1 MIDAE
6 PREIFI
12 IACLLVPIIGI
23 GFYPKLLTQ
32 MYDATTVQ
40 LTARLR
46 DSVPT
51 LAQQKDDALKV
62 SLSAPQIS
70 N

>member
-1 MIDAE
+1 LI
-6 PREIFI
+6 
-12 IACLLVPIIGI
+12 PIIGI

-51 LAQQKDDALKV
+51 LLANKAVENV
-62 SLSAPQIS
+62 SLTAPIIG

>member
-1 MIDAE
+1 
-6 PREIFI
+6 
-12 IACLLVPIIGI
+12 
-23 GFYPKLLTQ
+23 

-51 LAQQKDDALKV
+51 LLAEKGVENV
-62 SLSAPQIS
+62 SLTAPIIG

>member
-1 MIDAE
+1 LI
-6 PREIFI
+6 
-12 IACLLVPIIGI
+12 PIIGI

-51 LAQQKDDALKV
+51 LAAAKAVQNV
-62 SLSAPQIS
+62 SLSAPIIG

>member
-1 MIDAE
+1 
-6 PREIFI
+6 
-12 IACLLVPIIGI
+12 
-23 GFYPKLLTQ
+23 LLTQ

-62 SLSAPQIS
+62 SLSAPQIG

>member
-1 MIDAE
+1 MPNPA
-6 PREIFI
+6 
-12 IACLLVPIIGI
+12 IGI

-32 MYDATTVQ
+32 VYDSTTVQ

-51 LAQQKDDALKV
+51 LAQEKRQAAEV
-62 SLSAPQIS
+62 SLNAPVIG

>member
-1 MIDAE
+1 
-6 PREIFI
+6 
-12 IACLLVPIIGI
+12 
-23 GFYPKLLTQ
+23 LLTQ

-51 LAQQKDDALKV
+51 LAATKAVQNV
-62 SLSAPQIS
+62 SLSAPIIG